1 MDITLEE
8 FHQDFMQ
15 RIYSDADSRGLLR
28 SQAFYENVCEELI
41 ESGDL
46 TNNYTV
52 AEYIKNNIQVCG
64 FDYDEEREVLT
75 LLGHKFYQEDELQT
89 ILVSEVSTS
98 FRNLRL
104 YLSNCNNPN
113 FYKQLEE
120 TTPAYSMSFQITNYL
135 ATNAIKK
142 FRLVLLTDAR
152 TTKSL
157 THLESEQI
165 FDTEVEFRVID
176 INYLYQLFKSQNSG
190 GDFETDIDLP
200 CLEIINNDKYQSY
213 LAVIK
218 GTDLV
223 NIYNRFGQKLFEQNV
238 RTFLQFKGAV
248 NKGLRNT
255 IQYNPEMF
263 FAYNNGITATA
274 TEVEIGQDG
283 HIKKIKNLQIVNGGQ
298 TTSAIYAACKNSKLD
313 VNNVSVQMKLS
324 LVRNPDDINDFVSKV
339 SEYANTQNKVSS
351 SDFYSNSPLHKEF
364 KAYSKRILAPQIGG
378 SQLQTHWFYE
388 RVRGEYLNEQAYLT
402 IAKRRQFLLQ
412 FPKNQLFDKTFLAK
426 VEVAWM
432 QKPDV
437 VSKGAQDSA
446 KVFKKEIDDML
457 EKNSLA
463 ITEAYFKNAV
473 SKIILFRFIEK
484 LVSQATWYNQA
495 YRAQAVAYTVA
506 LLSYRVKQTGK
517 AFNFNSIWEKQAPSK
532 VLEEILNLIAEEI
545 YSYITTPKDGYGN
558 PSQWC
563 KREKCWE
570 EIKLLPIDFEISTEL
585 LIDDEIKLFMAKDEK
600 KTKLLDNGIEI
611 QSFVVTQ
618 NANLWKEL
626 IKYFR
631 IDNNISQMQMDIL
644 NKYATG
650 SLAFPS
656 EKQAKVIY
664 DLYNKA
670 LSEGFIYNP

>member
-28 SQAFYENVCEELI
+28 SQSFYENVCEELI

-64 FDYDEEREVLT
+64 FDYDEEREILT
-75 LLGHKFYQEDELQT
+75 LLGHKFYQEEELQT
-89 ILVSEVSTS
+89 IQLSEISTS

-120 TTPAYSMSFQITNYL
+120 TTPAYSMSFLLTNYL
-135 ATNAIKK
+135 ASNTIKK

-152 TTKSL
+152 ATKSL

-165 FDTEVEFRVID
+165 FDIEVEYRVID
-176 INYLYQLFKSQNSG
+176 INYLYQLFKSQNAG
-190 GDFETDIDLP
+190 GDFETVIDLP
-200 CLEIINNDKYQSY
+200 CLKIISNDKYQSY

-223 NIYNRFGQKLFEQNV
+223 NIYNTFGQKLFEQNV
-238 RTFLQFKGAV
+238 RTFLQFKGSV

-255 IQYNPEMF
+255 IQYSPEMF

-274 TEVEIGQDG
+274 TEVEIGENG
-283 HIKKIKNLQIVNGGQ
+283 HINKITNLQIVNGGQ
-298 TTSAIYAACKNSKLD
+298 TTSAIYAASKNSKLD
-313 VNNVSVQMKLS
+313 VSNVSVQMKLS
-324 LVRNPDDINDFVSKV
+324 VVRNPDDIHDFVSKV

-364 KAYSKRILAPQIGG
+364 KGYSKRILSPQLGG

-388 RVRGEYLNEQAYLT
+388 RVRGEYLNEQAYLS
-402 IAKRRQFLLQ
+402 IAKKRQFLLQ
-412 FPKNQLFDKTFLAK
+412 FPKSQLFDKTFLAK

-432 QKPDV
+432 QKPDI

-484 LVSQATWYNQA
+484 LVSQAIWYNQA
-495 YRAQAVAYTVA
+495 YRAQAVAYVVGY
-506 LLSYRVKQTGK
+506 LSYLVKQTGK
-517 AFNFNSIWEKQAPSK
+517 TFNFNIIWERQAVPKS
-532 VLEEILNLIAEEI
+532 LEEIIHIIAEQI
-545 YSYITTPKDGYGN
+545 YAYIITPKDGYGN

-570 EIKLLPIDFEISTEL
+570 DIKALPLNVAISEEL
-585 LIDDEIKLFMAKDEK
+585 LIDGEIKLFMAKDEK
-600 KTKLLDNGIEI
+600 KAKLLDNGIEI

-618 NANLWKEL
+618 DANLWREVV
-626 IKYFR
+626 KYFR

-650 SLAFPS
+650 SLSFPS
-656 EKQAKVIY
+656 EKQARIIY

-670 LSEGFIYNP
+670 LKEGFIYNP